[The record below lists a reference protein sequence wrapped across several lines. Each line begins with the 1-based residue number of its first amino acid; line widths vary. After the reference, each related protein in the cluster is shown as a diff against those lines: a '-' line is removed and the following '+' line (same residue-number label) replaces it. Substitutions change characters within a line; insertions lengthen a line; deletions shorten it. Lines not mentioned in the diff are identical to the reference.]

1 MRSSGATMTDVLAM
15 PVYSVCPTG
24 SNFTHLHNMSRC
36 CYARISSSKNCNYTH
51 THTHT
56 RLTALFRDYPGEPVP
71 ERKPI
76 WILLKQETVSG
87 IGISWAICK
96 SATRSRQITMPA
108 PHRPVFYRPDA
119 LPADQPTASKHWRG
133 TVKTVINEKLKNETD
148 NSAGER
154 NGLIPRVSLL

>member
-1 MRSSGATMTDVLAM
+1 MCWRCRCTVCVQLDQTSPTCITCLIAVM
-15 PVYSVCPTG
+15 PE
-24 SNFTHLHNMSRC
+24 FHLVKTV
-36 CYARISSSKNCNYTH
+36 ITH
-51 THTHT
+51 THA
-56 RLTALFRDYPGEPVP
+56 RLTALFRDYPGELVP

-148 NSAGER
+148 NSARER